1 MFPCA
6 NSDSCPNYERAIVGE
21 LATALDKMPRLLH
34 VITGPRQVG
43 KTTAVRQL
51 GRRLAR
57 KKKPV
62 AFRMV
67 SADAPLPVGP
77 EWIETH
83 WQLAAADA
91 ARTQKPVL
99 LALDEIQKA
108 RGWSETVKRLWDETL
123 ARDKLPLQVVL
134 LGSSALLMQRGMTET
149 LAGRFFLHRC
159 AHWSWAECRAA
170 FGWGLGE
177 WLFFGG
183 YPGAAPLVADEPL
196 WRQYV
201 SDSLIE
207 TVLAR
212 DVLMLAPVAKPV
224 LLRHLYGLATAHPA
238 QILSYNKMLGQL
250 QDAGNTTTLAHYLQL
265 LGAAFLVSGLE
276 QYFGGQLRKRGSSP
290 KLIFWNNALVNAAS
304 GLSRAESESDGA
316 WRGQLVENA
325 AGAHLLNHLHG
336 AEWSLAY
343 WRDGNAEVD
352 FVVRRG
358 RRVWALEVKSGRGGK
373 LSGLG
378 AFRQKHPGARALV
391 IGSGGIALEEFFG
404 RDPREFFE

>member
-1 MFPCA
+1 MSPRT
-6 NSDSCPNYERAIVGE
+6 DSCPDFERAIVGE
-21 LATALDKMPRLLH
+21 LETALVKLPRLLH
-34 VITGPRQVG
+34 VIVGPRQVG

-57 KKKPV
+57 GKRPV
-62 AFRMV
+62 AFRMA
-67 SADAPLPVGP
+67 SADAPLPAGP

-91 ARTQKPVL
+91 ARTPKPVL
-99 LALDEIQKA
+99 LALDEIQKV

-123 ARDKLPLQVVL
+123 ARGGPPLQVVL

-159 AHWSWAECRAA
+159 THWSWAECRAA
-170 FGWGLGE
+170 FGWGLDE

-183 YPGAAPLVADEPL
+183 YPGAAPLAAEEPL

-212 DVLMLAPVAKPV
+212 DVLMLAPVTKPV

-250 QDAGNTTTLAHYLQL
+250 QDAGNTTTLAHYLRL
-265 LGAAFLVSGLE
+265 LGEAFLVSGLE
-276 QYFGGQLRKRGSSP
+276 QYSGGQLRKRGSSP
-290 KLIFWNNALVNAAS
+290 KLVFWNNALVNAAS
-304 GLSRAESESDGA
+304 GLSRAESEGDGA
-316 WRGQLVENA
+316 WRGRLVENA
-325 AGAHLLNHLHG
+325 VGAHLLNHLHG

-343 WRDGNAEVD
+343 WRDGDAEAD

-373 LSGLG
+373 LSGLE